1 MLLRTR
7 AWDIVREDYPV
18 LKEDSSLADAMRE
31 LNRVSDSGCLC
42 ALVLDDNGRLKG
54 AVSMWD
60 TVRFMED
67 NLLHGISLRGFDEN
81 RFDQMYTNACKV
93 AGSTSVKDVMD
104 SSMTVVAPDDPLLS
118 VLEGFVKKG
127 RSYAV
132 VKEGPRVLGVI
143 MIADLFK
150 EISGQIVSHGK

>member
-7 AWDIVREDYPV
+7 AWDIVREEYPV
-18 LKEDSSLADAMRE
+18 MKEANSLADAMRE
-31 LNRVSDSGCLC
+31 LNAVSDSGCLC
-42 ALVLDDNGRLKG
+42 ALVMDDNGRLKG

-67 NLLHGISLRGFDEN
+67 NLLRGDALRGLDEN
-81 RFDQMYTNACKV
+81 RFEQMYTNACKV

-104 SSMTVVAPDDPLLS
+104 KNPTVVAPDEPLLV
-118 VLEGFVKKG
+118 VLEDFVKKG

-143 MIADLFK
+143 MIADIFK
-150 EISGQIVSHGK
+150 EISGQIVCRS

>member
-7 AWDIVREDYPV
+7 AWDIVREDFPT
-18 LKEDSSLADAMRE
+18 LRESSSLSDAMRE

-42 ALVLDDNGRLKG
+42 ALVLEDSGRLKG

-67 NLLHGISLRGFDEN
+67 NLLRGTSLRGLDEN
-81 RFDQMYTNACKV
+81 RFEQMYLNACKV
-93 AGSTSVKDVMD
+93 AGSTSVKEVMD
-104 SSMTVVAPDDPLLS
+104 ADMTVVAPDEPLLS
-118 VLEGFVKKG
+118 VLEEFVKKG

-132 VKEGPRVLGVI
+132 VKEGARVLGVI
-143 MIADLFK
+143 MIADIFK
-150 EISGQIVSHGK
+150 EISGQIISRGR

>member
-7 AWDIVREDYPV
+7 AWDIVREEFPV
-18 LKEDSSLADAMRE
+18 LKEGSSLADAMRE

-42 ALVLDDNGRLKG
+42 ALVMDENGRLKG

-67 NLLHGISLRGFDEN
+67 NLLRGNALRGLDEN
-81 RFDQMYTNACKV
+81 RFEQMYANACKV
-93 AGSTSVKDVMD
+93 SGSTSVKDVMD
-104 SSMTVVAPDDPLLS
+104 TNMTVVAPDEPLLI
-118 VLEGFVKKG
+118 VLEDFVKKG

-132 VKEGPRVLGVI
+132 VKEGARVLGVI
-143 MIADLFK
+143 MIADIFK
-150 EISGQIVSHGK
+150 EISGQIISRG

>member
-7 AWDIVREDYPV
+7 AWDIVREEYPV
-18 LKEDSSLADAMRE
+18 MKEASSLADAMRE
-31 LNRVSDSGCLC
+31 LNAVSDSGCLC
-42 ALVLDDNGRLKG
+42 ALVMDDNGRLKG

-67 NLLHGISLRGFDEN
+67 NLLRGDALRGLDEN
-81 RFDQMYTNACKV
+81 RFEQMYANACKV

-104 SSMTVVAPDDPLLS
+104 KNPTVVAPDEPLLV
-118 VLEGFVKKG
+118 VLEDFVKRG

-143 MIADLFK
+143 MIADIFK
-150 EISGQIVSHGK
+150 EISGQIVCRS

>member
-18 LKEDSSLADAMRE
+18 LRESSSLADAMRE

-42 ALVLDDNGRLKG
+42 ALVMDENGRLKG

-67 NLLHGISLRGFDEN
+67 NL
-81 RFDQMYTNACKV
+81 V
-93 AGSTSVKDVMD
+93 
-104 SSMTVVAPDDPLLS
+104 
-118 VLEGFVKKG
+118 
-127 RSYAV
+127 
-132 VKEGPRVLGVI
+132 
-143 MIADLFK
+143 
-150 EISGQIVSHGK
+150 

>member
-18 LKEDSSLADAMRE
+18 LRESSSLADAMRE

-42 ALVLDDNGRLKG
+42 ALVMDENGRLKG

-67 NLLHGISLRGFDEN
+67 NLLRGNALRGLDEN
-81 RFDQMYTNACKV
+81 RFEQMYTNACKV
-93 AGSTSVKDVMD
+93 AGSTCVKDIMD
-104 SSMTVVAPDDPLLS
+104 TAMTVVAPDEPLLI
-118 VLEGFVKKG
+118 VLEDFVKKG

-143 MIADLFK
+143 MIADIFK
-150 EISGQIVSHGK
+150 EIGGQIVSHG

>member
-7 AWDIVREDYPV
+7 AWDIVREEYPV
-18 LKEDSSLADAMRE
+18 LKESSSLADAMRE

-42 ALVLDDNGRLKG
+42 ALVFDDNGKLKG

-67 NLLHGISLRGFDEN
+67 NLLRGNALRGLDEN
-81 RFDQMYTNACKV
+81 RFEQMYINACKV

-104 SSMTVVAPDDPLLS
+104 TSMTIVAPDEPLLL
-118 VLEGFVKKG
+118 VLEDFVKKG

-132 VKEGPRVLGVI
+132 VKEGPKVLGVM
-143 MIADLFK
+143 MIADIFK
-150 EISGQIVSHGK
+150 EISGQIVCHG